1 MAFAACPI
9 CDVIVPLTELERH
22 ANNHFEEEELAKDLK
37 LSQQI
42 ARDMEL
48 AQQIALRPTSPRK
61 NTDNRIC
68 STSSFQSNFGDNSES
83 GTSRCNSKTND
94 DAEISIP
101 EKISCLVNL
110 QLRSF
115 YYKVEGS
122 LMALL
127 RRCLELERENS
138 TCILSS
144 YIDHFQSVE
153 SEDRGWG
160 CGWRNIQMLSS
171 HLLMQRQEAKE
182 VLFGGS
188 GFVPDIASL
197 QRWLEI
203 AWQRGFDIDGSNSL
217 KNEVYGTNKW
227 IGTTECAALFRSFGI
242 RARIVD
248 FGSKE
253 LESLYCG
260 GNRGAEH
267 VEMNSEAKRKVEQ
280 VYGPMDNF
288 LQGRNLRRQQQ
299 QPITTGPDSQTRDSP
314 STSTSGYSNG
324 FNGSAK
330 SNKYG
335 VKNIKGHDVL
345 VDWVWN
351 YFANEEFSRLDNHQ
365 RVTIS
370 KKTPLYFQHQG
381 HSRTIVGIQR
391 KQPQDGSKQYTLL
404 ILDPGHKT
412 KALEWSLKQNF
423 GWQKLIKR
431 GVHTLKKPQYQL
443 CYIDQGIANEKET
456 EQMKTIDSIFFEA

>member
-9 CDVIVPLTELERH
+9 CDVIVPSTELERH
-22 ANNHFEEEELAKDLK
+22 ANNHFEEEELAKDMK

-61 NTDNRIC
+61 NTDNWIC
-68 STSSFQSNFGDNSES
+68 RTSSFQSDFGDNSEP
-83 GTSRCNSKTND
+83 GTSRCNSKTSD

-182 VLFGGS
+182 VLFGG
-188 GFVPDIASL
+188 
-197 QRWLEI
+197 WLEI

-227 IGTTECAALFRSFGI
+227 IGTTEMRHL
-242 RARIVD
+242 D

-288 LQGRNLRRQQQ
+288 LLGRNLRRQQQ

-330 SNKYG
+330 SNKNG

-345 VDWVWN
+345 VDWVWKL
-351 YFANEEFSRLDNHQ
+351 FCRRGVQQVGQSP
-365 RVTIS
+365 
-370 KKTPLYFQHQG
+370 TPLYFQHQG

-443 CYIDQGIANEKET
+443 CYIDQGIASEKET